1 MIYLAY
7 FVLIFLAIRLL
18 VAFSNLIFSQRLPK
32 ANHNC
37 ADLVS
42 VLIPARNE
50 EKHISDILSDL
61 FSQDYGNIEIIVFD
75 DLSTDRTAAITSDM
89 SLIDSR
95 IRLVQSTGLPEGWLG
110 KNYACHKLAEQAKG
124 DYLLF
129 LDADVRVGK
138 DLILRTLLSVKKN
151 NLGLLSIF
159 PKQQMLSRGEWA
171 TVPVMNSILITLLPL
186 ILVKKSKFTSLSAAN
201 GQFMLFNS
209 TVYKRNLPHEKLK
222 LNKVEDIAIARLFK
236 QQKVKIACLAG
247 NESIS
252 CRMYT
257 GFNEAVNGFSKNVI
271 SFFGG
276 SFLVAI
282 LFWLVT
288 TFGFLFVWFGLSFR
302 YMLFYLLIVAIT
314 KVVISIVSK
323 QNVLMNLIFHFPQ
336 QASMGLF
343 MFKALISKF
352 NKKYEWKGR
361 NISS

>member
-7 FVLIFLAIRLL
+7 FVFIFLGIRFL
-18 VAFSNLIFSQRLPK
+18 VAFSNMVFSQRLPK
-32 ANHNC
+32 ADLNC
-37 ADLVS
+37 TDIVS

-50 EKHISDILSDL
+50 EKHIQNILSDL
-61 FSQDYGNIEIIVFD
+61 ISQDYQHIEIIVFD
-75 DLSTDRTAAITSDM
+75 DLSTDQTAAIVSDM

-95 IRLVQSTGLPEGWLG
+95 IRLIKSEKLPEGWLG

-129 LDADVRVGK
+129 LDADVRVGN
-138 DLILRTLLSVKKN
+138 DLISRTLLMTKKN

-159 PKQQMLSRGEWA
+159 PKQKMFSKGEWA
-171 TVPVMNSILITLLPL
+171 TVPVMNYILITLLPL
-186 ILVKKSKFTSLSAAN
+186 ILVKRSSFTSLSAAN

-209 TVYKRNLPHEKLK
+209 EIYRSFHPHQRLK
-222 LNKVEDIAIARLFK
+222 DNKVEDIGIAHLLK
-236 QQKVKIACLAG
+236 QNKVRVACLACK
-247 NESIS
+247 ESIS

-276 SFLVAI
+276 SYLIAL

-288 TFGFLFVWFGLSFR
+288 TFGFLVVWLALSFR
-302 YMLFYLLIVAIT
+302 YMLFYLFIVAVT
-314 KVVISIVSK
+314 KVIVSIVSN
-323 QNVLMNLIFHFPQ
+323 QNVLMNLVFHLPQ
-336 QASMGLF
+336 QASIGLF
-343 MFKALISKF
+343 MIKAIFNKF
-352 NKKYEWKGR
+352 NNRYEWKGR

>member
-7 FVLIFLAIRLL
+7 FVFIFLGIRFL
-18 VAFSNLIFSQRLPK
+18 VALSNLIFAQRLPK
-32 ANHNC
+32 TYHDC
-37 ADLVS
+37 GSLVS

-50 EKHISDILSDL
+50 EKHILDILSDL
-61 FSQDYGNIEIIVFD
+61 LSQDYQNIEIIVFD
-75 DLSTDRTAAITSDM
+75 DLSTDSTAVIVSSM
-89 SLIDSR
+89 SEKDNR
-95 IRLVQSTGLPEGWLG
+95 IRIVHSCGLPDGWLG
-110 KNYACHKLAEQAKG
+110 KNYACHELAKQAKG

-138 DLILRTLLSVKKN
+138 DLISRTIHFAKKN

-159 PKQQMLSRGEWA
+159 PKQQMLSSGEWV
-171 TVPVMNSILITLLPL
+171 TVPVMNSVLITLLPL

-209 TVYKRNLPHEKLK
+209 VVYKRNLPHEKLK
-222 LNKVEDIAIARLFK
+222 HNMVEDIAIARFFK

-271 SFFGG
+271 SFFGD

-288 TFGFLFVWFGLSFR
+288 TFGFLLVWFGLSFR
-302 YMLFYLLIVAIT
+302 YMLFYLLIVVST
-314 KVVISIVSK
+314 KVVVSIVSK
-323 QNVLMNLIFHFPQ
+323 QNVLMNLIFHLPQ
-336 QASMGLF
+336 QVSMGLF
-343 MFKALISKF
+343 MYKALISKF